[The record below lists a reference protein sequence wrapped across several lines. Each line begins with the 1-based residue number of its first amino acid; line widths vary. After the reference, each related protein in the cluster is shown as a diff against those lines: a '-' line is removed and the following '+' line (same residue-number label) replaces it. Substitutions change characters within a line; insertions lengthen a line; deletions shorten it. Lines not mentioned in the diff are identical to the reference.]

1 MTLIKIAGDCK
12 DGDCPAVYRT
22 ERGTIG
28 VKGTP
33 LEGVDC
39 PGNEAIV
46 EIPIDLLRR
55 AARVI
60 S

>member
-1 MTLIKIAGDCK
+1 MIKIADDCK
-12 DGDCPAVYRT
+12 GDDCPAVYRT

-28 VKGTP
+28 VKGTL

-39 PGNEAIV
+39 LDGEAIV
-46 EIPIDLLRR
+46 EIPVDLLLR
-55 AARVI
+55 AARVV

>member
-1 MTLIKIAGDCK
+1 MKLIKIADDCK
-12 DGDCPAVYRT
+12 GDDCPAVYRA
-22 ERGTIG
+22 EQGTIG

-39 PGNEAIV
+39 PNGEMIV
-46 EIPIDLLRR
+46 EIPADLLPR
-55 AARVI
+55 AARAI

>member
-1 MTLIKIAGDCK
+1 MKLIKIADDCK
-12 DGDCPAVYRT
+12 GDDCPAVYRT

-33 LEGVDC
+33 LESADC
-39 PGNEAIV
+39 PDSEVIV
-46 EIPIDLLRR
+46 EIPVDLLLR